1 VTGAPVMDV
10 IWLRTMWLKPTSVV
24 GLRFAAELFGAE
36 APPTGYHLLALPVIA
51 YPTGSEAGV
60 VSCEKFG

>member
-1 VTGAPVMDV
+1 
-10 IWLRTMWLKPTSVV
+10 MWLKPTSVV